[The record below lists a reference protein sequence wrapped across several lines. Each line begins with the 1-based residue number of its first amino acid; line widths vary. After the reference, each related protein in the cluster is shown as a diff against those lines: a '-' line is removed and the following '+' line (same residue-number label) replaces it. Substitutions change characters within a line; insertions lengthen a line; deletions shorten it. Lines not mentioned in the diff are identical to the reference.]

1 VLNKLEEDVREW
13 ISVPKNQNEQNIH
26 AIINKRKEKNKKN
39 EREKNMM
46 KMNKLQL

>member
-26 AIINKRKEKNKKN
+26 AIINKWKEKNEKKMK
-39 EREKNMM
+39 EKKMM
-46 KMNKLQL
+46 NMNKLQL